1 MKTDQ
6 FKVREQNVSIVLQE
20 IIKSN
25 GISRI
30 QLSKI
35 TGLNKTSIT
44 AITANLLDRKIIFE
58 KGTGEGGISGGRKPI
73 MIYFNEKAGTS
84 LLLDID
90 AGYLKF
96 TASYLN
102 QQIISQSKQTDVNT
116 TKDNVIETITQLI
129 DQNINKLPETDLGV
143 IGLTI
148 AIHGSVDHKKIT
160 FTPRSNIDQ
169 IDLFHILQD
178 KYDFDIHIEN
188 EAILSTF
195 GEYSFTSHSN
205 YLINFSLGNGIR
217 AGIIQN
223 GVLEKGRSGNAG
235 EVGHTIIKKDG
246 LRCIC
251 GNSGCLEQ
259 YTSLSAIYRQFS
271 QIKNMNFVN
280 MIIIR
285 EYFRNDDPETLDFI
299 KEIVDMLSI
308 SINTLVM
315 MFDPEII
322 TLNGDLFKELPEIS
336 EMIKTNLKST
346 FAKKLI
352 LRNSFLHDRAA
363 IFGALALNVQHYF
376 DIPNLKYNRDYIQEV
391 QASNTY

>member
-6 FKVREQNVSIVLQE
+6 FKVRERNVSIVLQE

-44 AITANLLDRKIIFE
+44 SITANLLDRKIIFE
-58 KGTGEGGISGGRKPI
+58 KGTGEGGVSGGRKPI
-73 MIYFNEKAGTS
+73 MIYFNEKSGTS

-102 QQIISQSKQTDVNT
+102 QQLIFQTKQTDVNT

-129 DQNINKLPETDLGV
+129 DQNLANLPQTDLGV

-169 IDLFHILQD
+169 IDLFHILQE
-178 KYDFDIHIEN
+178 KYDFAIHIEN

-205 YLINFSLGNGIR
+205 FLINFSLGNGIR

-223 GVLEKGRSGNAG
+223 GILETGRSGNAG
-235 EVGHTIIKKDG
+235 EIGHMIIKQDG

-259 YTSLSAIYRQFS
+259 YTSLSAIYRQFGEL
-271 QIKNMNFVN
+271 KHMNFVN

-285 EYFRNDDPETLDFI
+285 EYFRNGDPETQQFI
-299 KEIVDMLSI
+299 KEIVGLLSI
-308 SINTLVM
+308 GINTLVM

-336 EMIKTNLKST
+336 DMIRANLKST
-346 FAKKLI
+346 FAKNLI
-352 LRNSFLHDRAA
+352 LRNSSLHERATV
-363 IFGALALNVQHYF
+363 FGAIALNVQHYF
-376 DIPNLKYNRDYIQEV
+376 DIPNLKYNREDPQ
-391 QASNTY
+391 SSTHLN